1 MDVNG
6 RIERL
11 RALMREAGM
20 DAYLVPTADFHE
32 SEYVG
37 EHFKCRQFITG
48 FTGSAGIAVITMD
61 QARLWVDGRYFVQ
74 AAAEIAGSQVEMMK
88 MGHPGVPTPEEY
100 LEEALPEGGCLGF
113 DGRVVNA
120 RSGKELED
128 RLEDKRVSIVCDQD
142 LIGRIWED
150 RPALSARPAWV
161 LDEKFCGRSALDK
174 IAFLRG
180 QMKKLHA
187 TVHLLTTLDDIGWLL
202 NIRGDDIRFNPVPL
216 AYVMVTMEK
225 LYLFINPEILEHP
238 ADPISGGAADSEAA
252 SSGAADFGAASGAG
266 KTVRQYLEGIGVTIR
281 PYNSIYEMAGELS
294 GEKVLLETGRINYAL
309 YRQVEGKNKIVDR
322 MNPTALE
329 KAVKNETEIA
339 NEKKAHIKDGVAMT
353 KFIYWMKK
361 NIGRIPMDEL
371 SVQAH
376 LEGLRA
382 EQEGYLE
389 PSFAT
394 ISAYGPHAAMCHYS
408 SSPAT
413 NVPIEPKGLYLVDSG
428 GHYYEGSTDI
438 TRTIA
443 VGPLTAEEK
452 EHFTLV
458 LMSMLRLGHVRFLYG
473 CRGLSIDYAAREV
486 LWSRGLNFEHGTG
499 HGVSYLGS
507 VHERPNGIRFK
518 TVPERQDDGILEA
531 GMITSDEPGVYIE
544 GSHGIRTENL
554 LLCVKDEKNA
564 YGQFLKFEFLTYVP
578 IDREAI
584 DKSLMTDRDIE
595 LLNTYHEQVYEKIS
609 PYLDEEEKAWLWEV
623 TRAI

>member
-1 MDVNG
+1 M
-6 RIERL
+6 
-11 RALMREAGM
+11 
-20 DAYLVPTADFHE
+20 F
-32 SEYVG
+32 
-37 EHFKCRQFITG
+37 
-48 FTGSAGIAVITMD
+48 
-61 QARLWVDGRYFVQ
+61 
-74 AAAEIAGSQVEMMK
+74 
-88 MGHPGVPTPEEY
+88 
-100 LEEALPEGGCLGF
+100 
-113 DGRVVNA
+113 
-120 RSGKELED
+120 
-128 RLEDKRVSIVCDQD
+128 
-142 LIGRIWED
+142 
-150 RPALSARPAWV
+150 
-161 LDEKFCGRSALDK
+161 
-174 IAFLRG
+174 
-180 QMKKLHA
+180 
-187 TVHLLTTLDDIGWLL
+187 
-202 NIRGDDIRFNPVPL
+202 
-216 AYVMVTMEK
+216 
-225 LYLFINPEILEHP
+225 EHP
-238 ADPISGGAADSEAA
+238 ADPACHGAADSESA
-252 SSGAADFGAASGAG
+252 SSGAVDFGAAAGVG

-281 PYNSIYEMAGELS
+281 PYNSIYETAGELS

-371 SVQAH
+371 SVQAR

-408 SSPAT
+408 SSPDT

-458 LMSMLRLGHVRFLYG
+458 LMSMLRLGHVKFLYG

-486 LWSRGLNFEHGTG
+486 MWSRGLNFEHGTG

-507 VHERPNGIRFK
+507 VHERSNGIRFK

-554 LLCVKDEKNA
+554 LLCVKDEKNV

-584 DKSLMTDRDIE
+584 DKSLMTELDIE

-609 PYLDEEEKAWLWEV
+609 PYLDEEEKAWQWEV